1 MRKGLLVAIAAMML
15 AQAAAGHAASRN
27 ASGPDQPKPP
37 VKGGWDPGAA
47 ARYLDSRESWWQGW
61 DHAKRDHETRCVSC
75 HTQATYAFARPALRT
90 SLGMHGPTDEETAM
104 LADVRK
110 RVQAWDKMLP
120 FYSDEVYGKGK
131 EIESR
136 NAEAV
141 LNAIILS
148 NYDVDA
154 GEEDQVTLGAFRHAW
169 DLQTK
174 TGPDAG
180 AWVWQNF
187 DYAPW
192 ESKESQY
199 HWAAL
204 MAVQAAREPRYLEEQ
219 DVQEPLKALTA
230 FLKTHYE
237 AQPLLNKIVALQA
250 DKWFAGILS
259 PQQKGSL
266 LRLVYSLQRSDGG
279 WSTTSLGNWH
289 RRDGTPLETRSDGY
303 ATAFIALVLEEAVT
317 GSPRAP
323 ASTAAHIERALAWLR
338 ANQNPDTGSWP
349 AWSLNKDRD
358 LQSGPGKF
366 MSDAAT
372 AYASLALLEW
382 PRHVVYRNADYGFC
396 FDLPAWWAGYKV
408 IEDKWE
414 ARPPSGGQE
423 AAGPELRFRSPQWTE
438 ADPREDIP
446 ILVFTTA
453 QWKLVEK
460 EELLVSAAPVG
471 PSEIARNKR
480 WVFALPPRWNY
491 DDLPGVDEANR
502 LVGGDSLHAP
512 CGSAGR

>member
-1 MRKGLLVAIAAMML
+1 MNKGLLFVTAAMML
-15 AQAAAGHAASRN
+15 SLTAAGYAAD
-27 ASGPDQPKPP
+27 AAKAPAKA
-37 VKGGWDPGAA
+37 GWDAAAA
-47 ARYLDSRESWWQGW
+47 ARYLDARESWWQGW
-61 DHAKRDHETRCVSC
+61 DRAKRDHGTRCVSC

-90 SLGMHGPTDEETAM
+90 SIGAPAITKEETAM

-110 RVQAWDKMLP
+110 RVQAWNQMLP

-154 GEEDQVTLGAFRHAW
+154 GEQSEVTMQAFRHAW
-169 DLQTK
+169 ELQIA

-204 MAVQAAREPRYLEEQ
+204 MAVQAAREPGSYTGQQ
-219 DVQEPLKALTA
+219 DVLEPLKSLRGY
-230 FLKTHYE
+230 LKTHYE
-237 AQPLLNKIVALQA
+237 AQPLLNKIAALWA
-250 DKWFAGILS
+250 SGVFSGILS
-259 PQQKGSL
+259 PEQKESL
-266 LRLVYSLQRSDGG
+266 LRRVYSLQRADGG
-279 WSTTSLGNWH
+279 WS

-303 ATAFIALVLEEAVT
+303 ATALIALVLEEAVA
-317 GSPRAP
+317 GSPHPP
-323 ASTAAHIERALAWLR
+323 ALAAARIERALAWLR
-338 ANQNPDTGSWP
+338 ANQNPETGAWP
-349 AWSLNKDRD
+349 AWSLNKNRD
-358 LQSGPGKF
+358 PESGTGKF

-382 PRHVVYRNADYGFC
+382 PRHVVYRNAQYGFC
-396 FDLPAWWAGYKV
+396 VDLPARWAGYEV
-408 IEDKWE
+408 IEEKWE
-414 ARPPSGGQE
+414 SGTASGG
-423 AAGPELRFRSPQWTE
+423 APASGLKLRFRSPRWTKD
-438 ADPREDIP
+438 DPREDIP

-453 QWKLVEK
+453 QWRLVQKEKLI
-460 EELLVSAAPVG
+460 VSAAPIG
-471 PSEIARNKR
+471 PQALAQSESY
-480 WVFALPPRWNY
+480 VFALPPRWNY
-491 DDLPGVDEANR
+491 DNLPGLDDANQIAAGKFLR
-502 LVGGDSLHAP
+502 P
-512 CGSAGR
+512 NCGSGAR